1 MMRGP
6 GELFEYVDGVDDKIG
21 LDLAVFS
28 ALRNGRI
35 PRPMYVAYNKVLYVA

>member
-6 GELFEYVDGVDDKIG
+6 DKLFEYVDDIDDKIG

-35 PRPMYVAYNKVLYVA
+35 PRNCP